1 MKGLYVIT
9 DEKLTPYDRILS
21 MVEEALEGGAKL
33 VQLRDKNNS
42 DDFLLDYAVKI
53 RDLCHRYESYFIIN
67 DRIQLALKSRADGV
81 HVGEEDENIER
92 VMELMKGKIVGVS
105 CYGSVERAKEMED
118 LEASYVAFGSFY
130 FSPTKP
136 KSKIVPKDIVSQ
148 AKKELKIPICVIG
161 GLTVERAKELI
172 DLGADLV
179 AVINDVWTAKD
190 IKERCKEYSRLFT

>member
-1 MKGLYVIT
+1 MKELYVIT
-9 DEKLTPYDRILS
+9 DEKLTPYDRILR

-53 RDLCHRYESYFIIN
+53 RDLCHRYGSYFIIN
-67 DRIQLALKSRADGV
+67 DRVQLALKSRADGV

-118 LEASYVAFGSFY
+118 LGASYVAFGSFY

-161 GLTVERAKELI
+161 GLTVERAKELVV
-172 DLGADLV
+172 LGADLV
-179 AVINDVWTAKD
+179 AVINDVWTAEC
-190 IKERCKEYSRLFT
+190 IKERCREYLRLFT